1 MTSFFIGLV
10 SAYLLGSI
18 PTALIAGHI
27 IGGIDIRTTGS
38 GNAGATNVYRLFGM
52 KPYVVVLV
60 IDIAKGYVA
69 TAWLAIYISVEI
81 LDPLQV
87 SILFGLASLF
97 GHIFTVFGG
106 FRGGKGVATAAGMM
120 LALIPVPVAVAAG
133 VYLIVLSVTHYVS
146 LGSIGAAISLPVVL
160 LAGKYI
166 GDTGYRMEIY
176 VIAFLL
182 TLLILWT
189 HRTNIRKLRRG
200 EEKKTYFFKKPE

>member
-10 SAYLLGSI
+10 VAYLIGSI
-18 PTALIAGHI
+18 PTALIAGYI
-27 IGGIDIRTTGS
+27 IGGIDIRTKGS
-38 GNAGATNVYRLFGM
+38 GNAGATNVYRVFGI

-69 TAWLAIYISVEI
+69 TAWITSFISVGI

-87 SILFGLASLF
+87 SILFGVAALF
-97 GHIFTVFGG
+97 GHIFTIFGG

-133 VYLIVLSVTHYVS
+133 VYLIVLSLTHYVS

-160 LAGKYI
+160 IAGKFI
-166 GDTGYRMEIY
+166 GSVGYRTEIY
-176 VIAFLL
+176 VIALL
-182 TLLILWT
+182 LAALILWT

-200 EEKKTYFFKKPE
+200 AEKKTFFFKKPE